1 MKITVLAIVFAMG
14 CGSPP
19 SGVVA
24 TDADAA
30 PTPDSAPPDASLQ
43 ALGPSLVIDDM
54 HIASLQEDAHAL
66 SLLGTAI
73 NPQLQ
78 SAIQGGTLL
87 LGVELREL
95 DDPSAATDE
104 PLTVGMYTLQD
115 TDGDASDNFV
125 AGSPE
130 VFTVAA
136 GSFTGDTPSVLFS
149 DATITRRHLDAT
161 GVSALDLL
169 GGALPFALQQPE
181 LSGDLVADA
190 DGTHVVEL
198 TGGRLVGGLP
208 ASLLA
213 LAPNIATGQCPGATM
228 LDVIATGCGLL
239 PLQPDIDLDG
249 DGFEKLYDTDGDGAI
264 DRCVN
269 GDGTEILGTDC
280 PSNPAIADG
289 YRIIFVVHGLRAI
302 LVR

>member
-1 MKITVLAIVFAMG
+1 MRPTALAIVLVMG

-24 TDADAA
+24 TGADAA
-30 PTPDSAPPDASLQ
+30 LAPDSAPPDASLQ
-43 ALGPSLVIDDM
+43 ALGPSLVIDDL

-78 SAIQGGTLL
+78 TSIQDGTLL
-87 LGVELREL
+87 LGIELREL
-95 DDPSAATDE
+95 DDPSAGTDE
-104 PLTVGMYTLQD
+104 PVAVGMYRLQD
-115 TDGDASDNFV
+115 TDGDPSNNFV
-125 AGSPE
+125 PGSPE
-130 VFTVAA
+130 LFTVAA
-136 GSFTGDTPSVLFS
+136 GSFVGDTPSVLFS
-149 DATITRRHLDAT
+149 DAAIASRHLDAT

-169 GGALPFALQQPE
+169 GGTLPFALQQPE

-190 DGTHVVEL
+190 DGAHVVEL

-213 LAPNIATGQCPGATM
+213 LAPNIASGQCPGATL

-239 PLQPDIDLDG
+239 PLQPDIDLDN
-249 DGFEKLYDTDGDGAI
+249 DGFEKLYDTDGDGSI
-264 DRCVN
+264 DRCVD

-280 PSNPAIADG
+280 PLNPAIADG
-289 YRIIFVVHGLRAI
+289 YRVIFVVHGLRAI

>member
-1 MKITVLAIVFAMG
+1 MKPMALAIVFAMG

-19 SGVVA
+19 TGVVESG
-24 TDADAA
+24 ADAA
-30 PTPDSAPPDASLQ
+30 PAPDSAPPDASLQ
-43 ALGPSLVIDDM
+43 ALGPSLVIDDL
-54 HIASLQEDAHAL
+54 HIASLQEDPHAL
-66 SLLGTAI
+66 SLLGTAL

-78 SAIQGGTLL
+78 SAVQNGTLL

-95 DDPSAATDE
+95 DDPSAQTDE
-104 PLTVGMYTLQD
+104 PLTVGMYSLQD
-115 TDGDASDNFV
+115 TDGDTSDNFV

-130 VFTVAA
+130 TFTVAA
-136 GSFTGDTPSVLFS
+136 GGFVGDTPSVLFS
-149 DATITRRHLDAT
+149 DAAISSRHLDAT

-190 DGTHVVEL
+190 AGAHVIEL

-213 LAPNIATGQCPGATM
+213 LAPNIASGMCPGATM

-249 DGFEKLYDTDGDGAI
+249 DGLEKLQDTDADGAI

>member
-1 MKITVLAIVFAMG
+1 MRATALAILFAMG

-19 SGVVA
+19 SGVVP
-24 TDADAA
+24 TEADAA

-43 ALGPSLVIDDM
+43 ELGPSLVFDDM

-104 PLTVGMYTLQD
+104 PVTVGMYTLRD
-115 TDGDASDNFV
+115 TDGDTSDNFV
-125 AGSPE
+125 PGSPE

-136 GSFTGDTPSVLFS
+136 GSFMGDTPSVLFS
-149 DATITRRHLDAT
+149 DAAITSRHLDAT
-161 GVSALDLL
+161 GVAALDLL
-169 GGALPFALQQPE
+169 GGTLPFALQQPE

-190 DGTHVVEL
+190 DGAHVVEL
-198 TGGRLVGGLP
+198 TNGRLTGGLP

-213 LAPNIATGQCPGATM
+213 LAPNIASGQCPGATM

-264 DRCVN
+264 DRCVD

-280 PSNPAIADG
+280 PTNPAIADG